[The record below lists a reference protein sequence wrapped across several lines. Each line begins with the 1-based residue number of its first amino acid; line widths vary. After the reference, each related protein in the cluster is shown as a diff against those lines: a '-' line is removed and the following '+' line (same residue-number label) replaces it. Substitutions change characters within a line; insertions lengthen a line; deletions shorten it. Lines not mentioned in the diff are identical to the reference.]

1 MSPTLSFIIKET
13 RHITRDRR
21 TMLILFGMPVVM
33 MLLFGFAIRTDLRNV
48 NLAVVTSSMD
58 NRTQQII
65 DRLNASEYFT
75 VTHCVGTPEEARRLI
90 VARKVDMT
98 VAFTPGF
105 ANHRYDATAG
115 IQLITDYADPN
126 TGEMQNVYA
135 QQIISVALAS
145 PAAVKTV
152 PPVNSRLLYNPQMK
166 SAYNFIPGIMGM
178 LLILICAMMT
188 SVSIVREK
196 ERGTMEVLLASPVR
210 PIVIIIAKAIPYM
223 LLSIGILISILV
235 ISKYVLAVPLTGS
248 LWALFGLSLLYI
260 LLALA
265 LGLLISII
273 ADTQLAALLLSGMVL
288 LLPNLMLSG
297 MIYPIESM
305 PAILQYLSAIVPA
318 RWYISAVRKLMI
330 MGVGFEFIR
339 QELFILLSM
348 AVVIMTVALAK
359 FKIRLQ

>member
-90 VARKVDMT
+90 VARKADMT

-126 TGEMQNVYA
+126 TGEMQNVYV

-166 SAYNFIPGIMGM
+166 SAYNFVPGIMGM

-188 SVSIVREK
+188 SVSIVRE
-196 ERGTMEVLLASPVR
+196 
-210 PIVIIIAKAIPYM
+210 
-223 LLSIGILISILV
+223 
-235 ISKYVLAVPLTGS
+235 
-248 LWALFGLSLLYI
+248 
-260 LLALA
+260 
-265 LGLLISII
+265 
-273 ADTQLAALLLSGMVL
+273 
-288 LLPNLMLSG
+288 
-297 MIYPIESM
+297 
-305 PAILQYLSAIVPA
+305 
-318 RWYISAVRKLMI
+318 
-330 MGVGFEFIR
+330 
-339 QELFILLSM
+339 
-348 AVVIMTVALAK
+348 
-359 FKIRLQ
+359 

>member
-1 MSPTLSFIIKET
+1 
-13 RHITRDRR
+13 
-21 TMLILFGMPVVM
+21 
-33 MLLFGFAIRTDLRNV
+33 
-48 NLAVVTSSMD
+48 
-58 NRTQQII
+58 
-65 DRLNASEYFT
+65 
-75 VTHCVGTPEEARRLI
+75 
-90 VARKVDMT
+90 
-98 VAFTPGF
+98 
-105 ANHRYDATAG
+105 
-115 IQLITDYADPN
+115 
-126 TGEMQNVYA
+126 MQNVYA

-166 SAYNFIPGIMGM
+166 SAYNFVPGIMGM

-318 RWYISAVRKLMI
+318 RWYISAIRKLMI

-339 QELFILLSM
+339 QELFVLLSM
-348 AVVIMTVALAK
+348 AAVIMTVALAK

>member
-1 MSPTLSFIIKET
+1 
-13 RHITRDRR
+13 
-21 TMLILFGMPVVM
+21 
-33 MLLFGFAIRTDLRNV
+33 
-48 NLAVVTSSMD
+48 
-58 NRTQQII
+58 
-65 DRLNASEYFT
+65 
-75 VTHCVGTPEEARRLI
+75 
-90 VARKVDMT
+90 
-98 VAFTPGF
+98 
-105 ANHRYDATAG
+105 
-115 IQLITDYADPN
+115 
-126 TGEMQNVYA
+126 
-135 QQIISVALAS
+135 
-145 PAAVKTV
+145 
-152 PPVNSRLLYNPQMK
+152 
-166 SAYNFIPGIMGM
+166 
-178 LLILICAMMT
+178 
-188 SVSIVREK
+188 
-196 ERGTMEVLLASPVR
+196 MEVLLASPVR

-339 QELFILLSM
+339 QELFVLLSM
-348 AVVIMTVALAK
+348 AAVIMTIALAK

>member
-1 MSPTLSFIIKET
+1 
-13 RHITRDRR
+13 
-21 TMLILFGMPVVM
+21 
-33 MLLFGFAIRTDLRNV
+33 
-48 NLAVVTSSMD
+48 
-58 NRTQQII
+58 
-65 DRLNASEYFT
+65 
-75 VTHCVGTPEEARRLI
+75 
-90 VARKVDMT
+90 
-98 VAFTPGF
+98 
-105 ANHRYDATAG
+105 
-115 IQLITDYADPN
+115 
-126 TGEMQNVYA
+126 
-135 QQIISVALAS
+135 
-145 PAAVKTV
+145 
-152 PPVNSRLLYNPQMK
+152 MK
-166 SAYNFIPGIMGM
+166 SAYNFVPGIMGM

>member
-1 MSPTLSFIIKET
+1 MQPAFSFILKEV

-48 NLAVVTSSMD
+48 KLAVVTSSMD
-58 NRTQQII
+58 HRTQQII

-75 VTHCVGTPEEARRLI
+75 VTHHVIA
-90 VARKVDMT
+90 
-98 VAFTPGF
+98 
-105 ANHRYDATAG
+105 
-115 IQLITDYADPN
+115 DYTDPN
-126 TGEMQNVYA
+126 TAEMQNSYA
-135 QQIISVALAS
+135 QQIISDALAPPTTTRS
-145 PAAVKTV
+145 V
-152 PPVNSRLLYNPQMK
+152 PSVNIRLLYNPQMK
-166 SAYNFIPGIMGM
+166 SAYNFVPGIMG
-178 LLILICAMMT
+178 LLLMIICAMMT

-210 PIVIIIAKAIPYM
+210 PLVIIIAKAIPY
-223 LLSIGILISILV
+223 LILSVFILICILLLA
-235 ISKYVLAVPLTGS
+235 KFVLAVPLAGS
-248 LWALFGLSLLYI
+248 LFTLMGLSLLYI

-273 ADTQLAALLLSGMVL
+273 AETQLAALLISGMVF

-305 PAILQYLSAIVPA
+305 PEILQYLSAIVPA

-330 MGVGFEFIR
+330 MGVDFAFIR
-339 QELFILLSM
+339 QELFILFAM
-348 AVVIMTVALAK
+348 TMVIMTIALTK